1 MLLANS
7 SHNKN
12 YQNISKKDLY
22 KKLSSLSLNE
32 LKKWNIN
39 QDEINYLKNKIL
51 NDKLGLVLN
60 FEEKDEFLEENYFG
74 LEEIKE
80 LHINPKEK
88 NNHLLIEGDNYY
100 ALKALQISRIK
111 VDVIYIDPP
120 YNTGNKDF
128 VYNDNFVEKDDQFKH
143 SKWLSF
149 MKKRLILARE
159 LLADDGVIFVSIDD
173 NEQAYLKV
181 LMDEIFGEEN
191 FVGNWPRLKSTQG
204 KNDSNTP
211 VTKHDF
217 VLIFSKQ
224 LLNTNWNK
232 KSTNNNYFIFDDND
246 GRGPYHLKNYISAT
260 EGLGYIKS
268 LDFEIE
274 INGKKYVPMSKGK
287 RTRWLWNSERIEK
300 AKELNILVP
309 KGDLIYSKKYLNLDF
324 NSNNKLVE
332 NISTTHFDSLNILE
346 TVFSNKQG
354 TKELEIL
361 LNSKLFSFPK
371 PSTLCKFLIN
381 LHKSKNITVLDFFAG
396 SGTTA
401 QAVMELNEEDGGNR
415 RFILCTN
422 NENNIAQDICR
433 ERIYRVI
440 NGEGSKKEKISWEYS
455 KDKKSLNDNSMKYLR
470 VKPIHKVNGE
480 YEEIN
485 DMREVYENEFD
496 KELSVKDFK

>member
-1 MLLANS
+1 MNS
-7 SHNKN
+7 SNNKN
-12 YQNISKKDLY
+12 NKNISKKELFD
-22 KKLSSLSLNE
+22 KLSKINVSE
-32 LKKWNIN
+32 LKKWNISPN
-39 QDEINYLKNKIL
+39 EIAYLKNKIL

-60 FEEKDEFLEENYFG
+60 FEEKDENLENYYFG
-74 LEEIKE
+74 LEEVKE

-100 ALKALQISRIK
+100 ALKALQISGIK

-128 VYNDNFVEKDDQFKH
+128 IYNDNYVNKDDQFKH

-149 MKKRLILARE
+149 MKKRLELAKE

-181 LMDEIFGEEN
+181 LMDEIFGEDN
-191 FVGNWPRLKSTQG
+191 FVGSWPRLKSTQG
-204 KNDSNTP
+204 KNDSNSP
-211 VTKHDF
+211 ISKHDF
-217 VLIFSKQ
+217 VVIFSKEIR
-224 LLNTNWNK
+224 NVEWNK
-232 KSTNNNYFIFDDND
+232 KNTDNDYFTYNDND

-260 EGLGYIKS
+260 EGLGYVKS

-274 INGKKYVPMSKGK
+274 INKIKYYPISKGK
-287 RTRWLWNSERIEK
+287 RTRWLWSKERIDK
-300 AKELNILVP
+300 AIKLNLLVP
-309 KGDLIYSKKYLNLDF
+309 KGDLIYSKKYLNYIF
-324 NSNNKLVE
+324 NEDNELVE
-332 NISTTHFDSLNILE
+332 NVSKTHFDSLNILGKD
-346 TVFSNKQG
+346 FSNKQG
-354 TKELEIL
+354 TKELESI

-371 PSTLCKFLIN
+371 PVSLCKFLIN
-381 LHKSKNITVLDFFAG
+381 LINKNSIVLDFFAG

-422 NENNIAQDICR
+422 NENDIAQKICR

-440 NGEGSKKEKISWEYS
+440 NGEGSKKEEIDWNFS
-455 KDKKSLNDNSMKYLR
+455 KDKKSLINNSMKYLK
-470 VKPIHKVNGE
+470 VKSIDKVNGD

-485 DMREVYENEFD
+485 NLKEIYKNEFNKD
-496 KELSVKDFK
+496 LSIKDFK